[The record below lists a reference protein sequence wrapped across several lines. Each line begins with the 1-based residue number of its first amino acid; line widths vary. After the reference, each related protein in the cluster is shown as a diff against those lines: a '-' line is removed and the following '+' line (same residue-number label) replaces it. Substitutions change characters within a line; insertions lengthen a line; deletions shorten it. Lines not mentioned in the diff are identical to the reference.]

1 MRLDFWLC
9 VLGLSLAPAQ
19 SSQEVVDPA
28 TERARAHYAA
38 VLEELAAADVS
49 HLSPAQLGARLALIA
64 ELSAYRERGD
74 FTRNTDFPGARVPYF
89 VDAEDRLCAV
99 ATLLSVSGEDALVR
113 GVAVANN
120 HVWVSELAGDE
131 AFARWLAQNGLT
143 FEEAVR
149 IQGPAN
155 PPPEPPPPM
164 PPPSTNAP
172 TVPLGSPE
180 NPGRGP
186 ATGAPGSSTGGFG
199 PTSGVP
205 VLGPGLPGAPGT
217 PGAPFTPLAGVER
230 ESDDWLAWW
239 EVNKL
244 RWLAPALRA
253 SVASDDDLTRP
264 ENEAD
269 RERRAL
275 VPRIQRELAHAQAEV
290 RAAAAFAYAR
300 AARAA
305 AVPELERLLA
315 DASLTVRESA
325 ILALGASDSERGVH
339 ALLSLLRTREAALPT
354 PRARALAIV
363 GLGLARMHG
372 RGQGTDV
379 MLAQLLGTLERKGDD
394 DVLHAVLLHQ
404 TLAPSAALDARVRCA
419 TGRYREDCE
428 HGTARPATRGRALEA
443 LRFDAG
449 GVAVLPRL
457 LDAAHG
463 RVVDERRS
471 AAGALA
477 AFPAALDPLLT
488 AYELEEE
495 PLTRAHL
502 LLAIGE
508 AGGERARNL
517 LEERLERGR
526 KAERPWA
533 ALSLGLLAGA
543 EWDGEARAALRGAL
557 AKAGKG
563 ERDAFLLALGLA
575 RDAEAHDALVR
586 ALVDGKSDRARM
598 FAAVALG
605 LIGSEEGLD
614 ALRAAVGSVSCSFA
628 RSGMA
633 LALALYGDPEDVD
646 LLVRL
651 LDAER
656 RPESLRDLALALG
669 LRRAPGTVPGLVA
682 LLDSDP
688 AVATRAAAL
697 DALGLALSDDA
708 RMALPVLAEGSNPAT
723 WPEWVRALARMPL

>member
-1 MRLDFWLC
+1 MRIELLLC
-9 VLGLSLAPAQ
+9 VLGLSLSRAQ
-19 SSQEVVDPA
+19 ARQEAADPA
-28 TERARAHYAA
+28 IERARAHYAA
-38 VLEELAAADVS
+38 VIEELGAAEVS

-89 VDAEDRLCAV
+89 VDAENRLCAV
-99 ATLLSVSGEDALVR
+99 ATLLSATGEEALVR
-113 GVAVANN
+113 GVAAANN

-131 AFARWLAQNGLT
+131 TFAAWLAENGLT

-155 PPPEPPPPM
+155 PPPPPPPPT
-164 PPPSTNAP
+164 PPPSTNTP
-172 TVPLGSPE
+172 TVPLAAPE
-180 NPGRGP
+180 TPGRGP
-186 ATGAPGSSTGGFG
+186 ATGAPGSSTGSFG
-199 PTSGVP
+199 PASGAP
-205 VLGPGLPGAPGT
+205 ALGPGLPGAPG
-217 PGAPFTPLAGVER
+217 APFTPLAGLER

-253 SVASDDDLTRP
+253 DVAADDDLTRP
-264 ENEAD
+264 ENDAD

-275 VPRIQRELAHAQAEV
+275 VPRIQRELAHPQAEV
-290 RAAAAFAYAR
+290 RAAAAFTYAR

-315 DASLTVRESA
+315 DASLVVRESA

-339 ALLSLLRTREAALPT
+339 ALLSLLTRREAALPI
-354 PRARALAIV
+354 PRARALAVV
-363 GLGLARMHG
+363 GLGLARLHG
-372 RGQGTDV
+372 RGHGTDG
-379 MLAQLLGTLERKGDD
+379 MLAQLLEHEDDD
-394 DVLHAVLLHQ
+394 DVLHALLLHQ

-428 HGTARPATRGRALEA
+428 HESARPATRGRALEA

-449 GVAVLPRL
+449 GAAVLPRL

-495 PLTRAHL
+495 PLTRAQL

-543 EWDGEARAALRGAL
+543 EWDAEARATLRAALP
-557 AKAGKG
+557 KAGKG

-605 LIGSEEGLD
+605 LIGSEEGLV
-614 ALRAAVGSVSCSFA
+614 ALRAAIGGVSCSFA

-682 LLDSDP
+682 LLDSEP
-688 AVATRAAAL
+688 SVATRAAAL
-697 DALGLALSDDA
+697 DALGLALCDDA
-708 RMALPVLAEGSNPAT
+708 RLALPVLAEGSNAAA
-723 WPEWVRALARMPL
+723 WPEWVRSLARMPL